1 MKAVFDVHESGQR
14 ESRAGIMGV
23 VLTGGIV
30 RSNDAIRVELP
41 RGRSVRWSRSDR
53 ALRSSTSS
61 HTEGRPTEP

>member
-1 MKAVFDVHESGQR
+1 
-14 ESRAGIMGV
+14 MGV